1 MAAKERVLLRADILL
16 LVRIDESD
24 AALASFMPRGSFEAL
39 KRSLVIDAAA
49 LLPVLF
55 KAEMIL
61 LGPCTGG
68 NSCRDLNCLILGF
81 LGEKPAG
88 EEGSLRLTMSLNRF
102 GNGRSWMFMVSG
114 GEKDTALL
122 PARFFFRL
130 GCLVGALETA

>member
-1 MAAKERVLLRADILL
+1 MAALERALLRADI

-24 AALASFMPRGSFEAL
+24 AALANFTTRGSFEAL
-39 KRSLVIDAAA
+39 KRSLDIDAI

-55 KAEMIL
+55 KTEMTL

-68 NSCRDLNCLILGF
+68 NSCRDLKGLILGF

-102 GNGRSWMFMVSG
+102 GNGPSWMLMVS
-114 GEKDTALL
+114 GEKDTALSL
-122 PARFFFRL
+122 APFLFGL
-130 GCLVGALETA
+130 GYLMGALEAA